1 MRNRFIPLIFALL
14 LGLWGTAAEAARLFS
29 LAQVSPATSGEFDM
43 GTTQSITLRVT
54 NNSTGGERIYEMRFR
69 LNGTCSG
76 TPCTATLFSTGT
88 TAPAGWTRTAF
99 STTSVTFR
107 ATSWANS
114 IVPGGALDF
123 TLALNAGTSTQDRN
137 ETLRDAR
144 ASFTLDNN
152 FADGI
157 VRDGRVT
164 ANNPGSWTLKSLL
177 ISSFQTTDTSGTPVS
192 AIAAGTSFRLVIT
205 VRNISTATQNGI
217 VANPSPPTAT
227 KTGTWTPGTWPNCSL
242 TSTSPS
248 PLNLVPGASGT
259 ITYTCTTSSAN
270 SGTVYY
276 TASVRNSTSSAT
288 SRSAVSNTLLVSP
301 LGAEIAI
308 SPSCV
313 LPGDIATFTMR
324 VTNNTGST
332 ISNVT
337 PSVLTR
343 AGNPPSPPPPTIG
356 AFSGPVPASVGSL
369 ANGAQAI
376 FTWTAPVTG
385 VVPVSGA
392 KPTFWV
398 SGFASANSGAINSCP
413 PSNPSCVSSNVVDL
427 DDYLAAVA
435 PVTAL
440 NAGSS
445 NAEINWSV
453 TDRGCADV
461 SNVQILVPGGWT
473 FGGDTYSL
481 VTNTVALPVETWT
494 TSGTTFSA
502 PNATDRMGL
511 DRDGDFN
518 LVFSATPAAAGIYS
532 FTVRITDTAGRIVDR
547 VTPVTV
553 SPYGTGG
560 ANDAAGGVWR
570 EDFR

>member
-1 MRNRFIPLIFALL
+1 MRNRIIPLIFVLL
-14 LGLWGTAAEAARLFS
+14 FGLWGTTAEAARQFS
-29 LAQVSPATSGEFDM
+29 ITQPSPTPPGLFDM

-54 NNSTGGERIYEMRFR
+54 NTSTPTNTGERIYEMRFR

-76 TPCTATLFSTGT
+76 TPCTATLFSTAT
-88 TAPAGWTRTAF
+88 AAPAGWTRIAF

-114 IVPGGALDF
+114 IVTGGALDF

-137 ETLRDAR
+137 ETLLDAR
-144 ASFTLDNN
+144 ASFTLDTDFSN
-152 FADGI
+152 GI
-157 VRDGRVT
+157 SRTGRVT
-164 ANNPGSWTLKSLL
+164 VNNPGSWTLKSLL
-177 ISSFQTTDTSGTPVS
+177 ITSFQTTDTAGTPVS
-192 AIAAGTSFRLVIT
+192 AIAAGASFRLVIT
-205 VRNISTATQNGI
+205 VRNISTATQSGI
-217 VANPSPPTAT
+217 VSDPSPPTAT
-227 KTGTWTPGTWPNCSL
+227 KTGTWTPVTPNCSL
-242 TSTSPS
+242 TGTSPS
-248 PLNLVPGASGT
+248 PLNLAPGASGT
-259 ITYTCTTSSAN
+259 ITYTCTTISTN
-270 SGTVYY
+270 SGTVFF

-288 SRSAVSNTLLVSP
+288 SRAANSNTLLVSP
-301 LGAEIAI
+301 LSVGIVA
-308 SPSCV
+308 SPSCIF
-313 LPGDIATFTMR
+313 PGDTATFRMD

-337 PSVLTR
+337 PSALTR
-343 AGNPPSPPPPTIG
+343 LGTATIG
-356 AFSGPVPASVGSL
+356 TFSGPAPASVASL
-369 ANGAQAI
+369 ANGVMAS

-385 VVPVSGA
+385 VVPAAGA
-392 KPTFWV
+392 KPTFFV
-398 SGFASANSGAINSCP
+398 SATASANGGGITSPVAT
-413 PSNPSCVSSNVVDL
+413 SNTEDL
-427 DDYLAAVA
+427 DDYLAAVT

-461 SNVQILVPGGWT
+461 SQVQILVPGGWT
-473 FGGDTYSL
+473 FGGDAYSL
-481 VTNTVALPVETWT
+481 VTNTLALSVETWT

-518 LVFSATPAAAGIYS
+518 LVFSATPASAGVYS
-532 FTVRITDTAGRIVDR
+532 FTVRITDTTGRIVDR

-553 SPYGTGG
+553 NPFGTGG

-570 EDFR
+570 EEFR

>member
-1 MRNRFIPLIFALL
+1 MRNRIIPLIFTLL
-14 LGLWGTAAEAARLFS
+14 LGLWGTTAEAARRFDIT
-29 LAQVSPATSGEFDM
+29 QPSPTAPGLFDM
-43 GTTQSITLRVT
+43 GTTQSITLRAT
-54 NNSTGGERIYEMRFR
+54 NTSTNPNAGERIYEMRFR

-76 TPCTATLFSTGT
+76 TPCTATLFSTAT
-88 TAPAGWTRTAF
+88 AAPAGWTRTAF

-114 IVPGGALDF
+114 IVTGGALDF

-137 ETLRDAR
+137 ETLLDAR
-144 ASFTLDNN
+144 ASFTLDTDFSN
-152 FADGI
+152 GI
-157 VRDGRVT
+157 SRTGRVT
-164 ANNPGSWTLKSLL
+164 NTPGTWGSWTLKSLL
-177 ISSFQTTDTSGTPVS
+177 ISSFQTTDTLGTPVS

-205 VRNISTATQNGI
+205 VRNISTATQSGI
-217 VANPSPPTAT
+217 VSNPSPPTAT

-242 TSTSPS
+242 TGTSPS
-248 PLNLVPGASGT
+248 PLNLAPGASGT
-259 ITYTCTTSSAN
+259 ITYTCTTTATPTAN

-288 SRSAVSNTLLVSP
+288 SRAAVSHTLLVSP
-301 LGAEIAI
+301 LKVEIVA
-308 SPSCV
+308 SPSPCIFS
-313 LPGDIATFTMR
+313 GDTATFRMD

-337 PSVLTR
+337 PSALTR
-343 AGNPPSPPPPTIG
+343 VGTATIG
-356 AFSGPVPASVGSL
+356 VFSGPAPASVASL
-369 ANGAQAI
+369 ANGVMAS

-385 VVPVSGA
+385 VVPAVGA

-398 SGFASANSGAINSCP
+398 TGSASANSGGITSPVANS
-413 PSNPSCVSSNVVDL
+413 NMLEDL

-461 SNVQILVPGGWT
+461 SQVQILLPGGWI
-473 FGGDTYSL
+473 FGNDAYSL
-481 VTNTVALPVETWT
+481 VTNTLALAVETWT
-494 TSGTTFSA
+494 TSGTIFSA
-502 PNATDRMGL
+502 PNATDWMRL

-518 LVFSATPAAAGIYS
+518 LVFSATPASAGVYS
-532 FTVRITDTAGRIVDR
+532 FTVRITDATGRIVDR

-553 SPYGTGG
+553 NPFGTGG

-570 EDFR
+570 EEFR